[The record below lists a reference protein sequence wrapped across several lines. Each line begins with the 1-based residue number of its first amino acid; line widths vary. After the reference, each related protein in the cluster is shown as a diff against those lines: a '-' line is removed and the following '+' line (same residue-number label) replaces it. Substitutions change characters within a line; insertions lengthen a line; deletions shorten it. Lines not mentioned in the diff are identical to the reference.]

1 MRIALVDDM
10 ENVRSDMAALMEDF
24 VQAHHLHCRIDEF
37 ASGEEFLEHFEAHS
51 YDLIFLDIY
60 MDGISGMEVAEEIRK
75 TDHAVL
81 LVFLTTSQDHMG
93 QAFSAHAF
101 DYLAKPADPER
112 ISRCLQDALKM
123 IPDKEQYFSFSLK
136 NMEIRLAY
144 ADVVCLYA
152 DNHCTKIYDASGT
165 EYTPRAYFS
174 VLSGQLVHDERFL
187 QLSRGILC
195 NMDHILELTKRDC
208 TLTGGL
214 TVPITLRNAN
224 QLKQKWRD
232 YEFAKIRRNSG
243 GGSRI

>member
-10 ENVRSDMAALMEDF
+10 ENVRSGMAALIEEF
-24 VQAHHLHCRIDEF
+24 AQAHCLHYEMDEF
-37 ASGEEFLEHFEAHS
+37 ASGEEFLDHFEAHS
-51 YDLIFLDIY
+51 YDLVFLDIY

-81 LVFLTTSQDHMG
+81 LIFLTTSQEHMG

-101 DYLAKPADPER
+101 DYLEKPADQER
-112 ISRCLQDALKM
+112 ISRCLQDALKL
-123 IPDKEQYFSFSLK
+123 IPDKEQYFSFSIK
-136 NMEIRLAY
+136 NTEIRLAY

-152 DNHCTKIYDASGT
+152 DNHCTKVYDASGT
-165 EYTPRAYFS
+165 EYTPRMYFS
-174 VLSGQLVHDERFL
+174 TLSSKLMHDERFL

-232 YEFAKIRRNSG
+232 YEFVKIRRKSG